1 MNDDPRVLV
10 FAAFLFIGVVAFL
23 LDLLNNPD
31 HY

>member
-10 FAAFLFIGVVAFL
+10 FAAFLFIGAMAFL
-23 LDLLNNPD
+23 FDLLKNPD